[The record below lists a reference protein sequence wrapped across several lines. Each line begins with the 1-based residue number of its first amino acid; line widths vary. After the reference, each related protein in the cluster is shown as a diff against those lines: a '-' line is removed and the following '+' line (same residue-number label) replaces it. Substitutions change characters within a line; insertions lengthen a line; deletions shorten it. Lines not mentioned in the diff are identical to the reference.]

1 LSEAVEAYESEAK
14 IVDWMVNGIH
24 EEGLSAAHLK
34 EFIKDRINES
44 LKSINFP
51 VAFETD
57 AKLLK
62 ETTWFNEELLGNNM
76 TDFFH
81 SRPVEYSKKS
91 QSFSEDDL
99 F

>member
-1 LSEAVEAYESEAK
+1 M
-14 IVDWMVNGIH
+14 W
-24 EEGLSAAHLK
+24 
-34 EFIKDRINES
+34 
-44 LKSINFP
+44 
-51 VAFETD
+51 FE
-57 AKLLK
+57 
-62 ETTWFNEELLGNNM
+62 EELIGNNM

>member
-1 LSEAVEAYESEAK
+1 MTNKYE
-14 IVDWMVNGIH
+14 WLN
-24 EEGLSAAHLK
+24 
-34 EFIKDRINES
+34 KDSRKFLERG
-44 LKSINFP
+44 FP
-51 VAFETD
+51 KAFEVD
-57 AKLLK
+57 K
-62 ETTWFNEELLGNNM
+62 EILSSTMWFEEELLGNNM